1 MQHRQGPQ
9 AGEQVVRA
17 AVLERL
23 LYWTLFVAGLVLA
36 AWLPAKKV
44 FSQLGAQIM
53 QVLSTFRI

>member
-1 MQHRQGPQ
+1 M
-9 AGEQVVRA
+9 RA